1 MPGLETFYP
10 LINHENGLQTTL
22 LGLKFMVKPGDLF
35 HGGAITL
42 RCTATVSQ
50 TYSTSSEELIVGE
63 RFMDTSSPMN
73 TLSKE
78 IVFTVI
84 NHLFYKIN
92 ISVFFSKNNNQFLK
106 QKIYLSSY
114 KLFVKSC
121 KEKKYNNSDREQKT
135 CQRKSIKNKQVVQGR
150 FFSV

>member
-1 MPGLETFYP
+1 
-10 LINHENGLQTTL
+10 
-22 LGLKFMVKPGDLF
+22 MVKPGDLF

-78 IVFTVI
+78 IVFNCQNSFI
-84 NHLFYKIN
+84 LLDKYIFY
-92 ISVFFSKNNNQFLK
+92 FSKK
-106 QKIYLSSY
+106 
-114 KLFVKSC
+114 
-121 KEKKYNNSDREQKT
+121 
-135 CQRKSIKNKQVVQGR
+135 
-150 FFSV
+150 

>member
-106 QKIYLSSY
+106 
-114 KLFVKSC
+114 
-121 KEKKYNNSDREQKT
+121 
-135 CQRKSIKNKQVVQGR
+135 
-150 FFSV
+150 